1 MLKWISK
8 AFLFIAFTESLEV
21 NIYLEQTKLTI
32 LQVLKPDIN
41 SFQNKNLSLSLVN
54 KYLII

>member
-1 MLKWISK
+1 MNFK
-8 AFLFIAFTESLEV
+8 AFLFIAYTESLEV
-21 NIYLEQTKLTI
+21 NIYLEQTKLII